1 MLKVLRRWLRLGS
14 LQRGDFARESVRPVD
29 NLDAGTAAMARG
41 EKNQITPGG
50 GYPPGYVKDYDE
62 GRPRK

>member
-1 MLKVLRRWLRLGS
+1 MKRLRLRS
-14 LQRGDFARESVRPVD
+14 SERRELSDESERPVE

-41 EKNQITPGG
+41 EKAQLSGGG

-62 GRPRK
+62 GRPRT